1 MLEDD
6 SEEATVQAEIR
17 RRLPPGLIVQRPTA
31 RTDVSQETLLSLE
44 MGMNFASALA
54 LFASGLIVFN
64 ALLMNVSERRPQLGI
79 LRAIGATQRQLTII
93 VLREGLALGVLGT
106 VLGVLLGLV
115 GAQLLTA
122 GISRLLQTN
131 LPVPR
136 LTAKVVALS
145 FLLGPGISLLAA
157 YLPARYAAKVS
168 PLEAMRAASGGDSEA
183 VLAWPTLLGLGLLA
197 AFAFLAIFYSRGNLP
212 IQAGTPLTA
221 IGLAGCVFLMPAA
234 VDVVSG
240 VLADLFWRLLGFEG
254 GLAARQLPRGECA
267 NQSHGGRAIR
277 RPGAG
282 NRPRQRAAKQYRR
295 CAPLVPTGNHRRLLT
310 SGGDARYG
318 YGTRYE
324 HARRHRRGDS
334 PNPRRRR
341 GRERTLL
348 PRGGAGP
355 AGNRYCSLVL
365 VEPAGSPGCCRWR
378 PRAPR

>member
-1 MLEDD
+1 M
-6 SEEATVQAEIR
+6 
-17 RRLPPGLIVQRPTA
+17 
-31 RTDVSQETLLSLE
+31 
-44 MGMNFASALA
+44 
-54 LFASGLIVFN
+54 
-64 ALLMNVSERRPQLGI
+64 
-79 LRAIGATQRQLTII
+79 
-93 VLREGLALGVLGT
+93 
-106 VLGVLLGLV
+106 
-115 GAQLLTA
+115 
-122 GISRLLQTN
+122 LQTN

-254 GLAARQLPRGECA
+254 GLAARQLPRRRMRPVFTAGVLFVA
-267 NQSHGGRAIR
+267 LVLGIGLGNALQNNIADVRHWFQQVITADYLLRAAMPDMGTGLATNMPEGIEEEIR
-277 RPGAG
+277 RIPGV
-282 NRPRQRAAKQYRR
+282 AAVESVRFF
-295 CAPLVPTGNHRRLLT
+295 
-310 SGGDARYG
+310 
-318 YGTRYE
+318 
-324 HARRHRRGDS
+324 
-334 PNPRRRR
+334 
-341 GRERTLL
+341 
-348 PRGGAGP
+348 RGGAGP

-378 PRAPR
+378 PRASLSKCAGEVAIGSVLAQRAGLHRGDWVALGTRRGAARVCVSRPS